1 MAQTPATPRRGQPSA
16 NPAVPSA
23 APDRSPPHSPEA
35 EEHVIACCLLDG
47 SDTIARCLEA
57 RLSGD
62 AFYSPANR
70 LLFETMVELYQKNPP
85 VSLEILAEELKT
97 RRQLEAVG
105 GFPYLMQVTGRIPTT
120 AHAGYFIEK
129 VREKHLLRELI
140 KTATGAVEQCYSFS
154 GGLEEFV
161 DKVEQELFKV
171 TQDRVSDS
179 AEEIKESIKEANAV
193 IAKLM
198 MKKGE
203 LTGVTSGFKDL
214 DAMTFGFQKQEMI
227 VVAARPSMGKCL
239 AHDSEVLLMDGSV
252 ATMAQLHERNSGNI
266 LTLTDCYTFR
276 EIHPSHYVD
285 DGIKPIY
292 RVTTRLGRSVEAT
305 LPHPF
310 LTIEGWTKLE
320 HLKPGTAIGV
330 PRALPVFGD
339 QSARDCQI
347 KLLAY
352 LLGDG
357 TITRSSPLFTN
368 SNPRLRQEFAAAAA
382 EFGGMRVR
390 DANLI
395 NSRTPT
401 LRLST
406 DWVALGLERR
416 KFANRLRNVMVQEGM
431 RGNVLAKAVGVTGGS
446 ISNWRSGHT
455 SPQQHA
461 LGKLSDTLNCSISDL
476 APSGPE
482 SISKNAPNPVDR
494 WLDSLGLGGSDAY
507 GKFLPEFVF
516 TLRREKLALF
526 LNRLFATD
534 GWASVSSTG
543 CSQIGY
549 ATVSERLA
557 RQTCHL
563 LLRFGILAS
572 CKKKKVRYEGEIRQC
587 FQLIITD
594 QESLGKFCGEI
605 GIFGKEEAVEKV
617 RKLSRSRRRQTNRD
631 LIPKEIWKQIADRKG
646 HESWA
651 SLARRAGIKGTSNI
665 HVGKRSLSRSRLRA
679 IAAALSDASLG
690 FIADSQVYWDEIV
703 SIEPAGSKQVYDLTI
718 PDTHNFVAN
727 DLCVHNTSFALNI
740 AEAAA
745 MPKPGKADPVP
756 TLVFSLEMSSSQL
769 ALRMLCSRARVNLKL
784 LRDGL
789 VSRDGREVNALG
801 QMAEEFKKAPIL
813 IDDSSN
819 LTIMEMRAKA
829 RRIYARKK
837 LGLIV
842 VDYLQLVSGSDPRA
856 PREQQVA
863 EVSRGLKA
871 MAKELDLPVIV
882 LSQLNRSSE
891 KENRTPRLS
900 DLRESGSI
908 EQDADVVLML
918 SRPKDSDERFQTA
931 AGAAD
936 LIVAKQRNGP
946 VGDLKL
952 TFLQEITRFE
962 NFTP

>member
-1 MAQTPATPRRGQPSA
+1 MAEAVTEPRRSGYSRRTTESGL
-16 NPAVPSA
+16 PAS
-23 APDRSPPHSPEA
+23 APDRSPPHSAEA

-57 RLSGD
+57 RVSAD
-62 AFYSPANR
+62 SFYLPANR
-70 LLFETMVELYQKNPP
+70 LLFEVMLDLYQKSPP

-105 GFPYLMQVTGRIPTT
+105 GFPYLMQVTSKIPTT

-161 DKVEQELFKV
+161 DKVEQDLFKV

-179 AEEIKESIKEANAV
+179 AEEIKDSIKEANTV
-193 IAKLM
+193 IAKLL

-214 DAMTFGFQKQEMI
+214 DAMTFGFQRQEMI
-227 VVAARPSMGKCL
+227 IVAARPSMGK
-239 AHDSEVLLMDGSV
+239 
-252 ATMAQLHERNSGNI
+252 
-266 LTLTDCYTFR
+266 
-276 EIHPSHYVD
+276 
-285 DGIKPIY
+285 
-292 RVTTRLGRSVEAT
+292 
-305 LPHPF
+305 
-310 LTIEGWTKLE
+310 
-320 HLKPGTAIGV
+320 
-330 PRALPVFGD
+330 
-339 QSARDCQI
+339 
-347 KLLAY
+347 
-352 LLGDG
+352 
-357 TITRSSPLFTN
+357 
-368 SNPRLRQEFAAAAA
+368 
-382 EFGGMRVR
+382 
-390 DANLI
+390 
-395 NSRTPT
+395 
-401 LRLST
+401 
-406 DWVALGLERR
+406 
-416 KFANRLRNVMVQEGM
+416 
-431 RGNVLAKAVGVTGGS
+431 
-446 ISNWRSGHT
+446 
-455 SPQQHA
+455 
-461 LGKLSDTLNCSISDL
+461 
-476 APSGPE
+476 
-482 SISKNAPNPVDR
+482 
-494 WLDSLGLGGSDAY
+494 
-507 GKFLPEFVF
+507 
-516 TLRREKLALF
+516 
-526 LNRLFATD
+526 
-534 GWASVSSTG
+534 
-543 CSQIGY
+543 
-549 ATVSERLA
+549 
-557 RQTCHL
+557 
-563 LLRFGILAS
+563 
-572 CKKKKVRYEGEIRQC
+572 
-587 FQLIITD
+587 
-594 QESLGKFCGEI
+594 
-605 GIFGKEEAVEKV
+605 
-617 RKLSRSRRRQTNRD
+617 
-631 LIPKEIWKQIADRKG
+631 
-646 HESWA
+646 
-651 SLARRAGIKGTSNI
+651 
-665 HVGKRSLSRSRLRA
+665 
-679 IAAALSDASLG
+679 
-690 FIADSQVYWDEIV
+690 
-703 SIEPAGSKQVYDLTI
+703 
-718 PDTHNFVAN
+718 
-727 DLCVHNTSFALNI
+727 TSFALNI

-745 MPKPGKADPVP
+745 MPKPGKGDPVP

-801 QMAEEFKKAPIL
+801 QTAEEFKRAPIL

-918 SRPKDSDERFQTA
+918 SRPKDADERFQTA